1 MNIFLS
7 CGKLGLALALLPVF
21 AAAADPALPPLAPE
35 FRGSI
40 RSVTPKNG
48 EKVIAL
54 TFDLCEGG
62 SERSGYDS
70 EIVEYLRREKI
81 RATFFAGGKW
91 LRSHPEEGKTLIA
104 DPLFETGNHGWS
116 HKNLRTLH
124 GEEMEREVT
133 RTQEEYALLREELS
147 RSRGA
152 DRIPVAPRLFRF
164 PFGACD
170 AEALD
175 FLARRGLYA
184 IQWSVVPGDPSPAA
198 GAEAIAGEI
207 VSRARP
213 GAIIVLHA
221 NGRGVNTAEA
231 LPLFAPELLRRGYSF
246 VTVSELLEK
255 GTPKIAEDCYE
266 LSPGDNLRYDA
277 PPKKDT
283 P

>member
-1 MNIFLS
+1 MNTFPL
-7 CGKLGLALALLPVF
+7 CRKLGLALALLPVF
-21 AAAADPALPPLAPE
+21 AAAADPVLPPLAPE

-70 EIVEYLRREKI
+70 KIVEYLRREKI

-91 LRSHPEEGKTLIA
+91 LRSHPEESKKLMA
-104 DPLFETGNHGWS
+104 DPLFEIGNHGWS
-116 HKNLRTLH
+116 HRNLRTLH
-124 GEEMEREVT
+124 SGEMESEVT
-133 RTQEEYALLREELS
+133 RAQEEYALLREELS
-147 RSRGA
+147 RSEA
-152 DRIPVAPRLFRF
+152 TDKVPALPRLFRF

-170 AEALD
+170 AKALD

-184 IQWSVVPGDPSPAA
+184 VQWSVVPGDPSPAA
-198 GAEAIAGEI
+198 SAEAIAGEI
-207 VSRARP
+207 VSRAKP
-213 GAIIVLHA
+213 GAIVVLHA
-221 NGRGVNTAEA
+221 NGRGLNTAEA

-246 VTVSELLEK
+246 VTVSELLQK
-255 GTPKIAEDCYE
+255 GTPKIAGDCYE
-266 LSPGDNLRYDA
+266 LSPGDNFRYDA